1 MSNPE
6 VKKLKVRTELY
17 KNAHPRYKK
26 SDAQPFI
33 KRKKM
38 NTRKKLRGN
47 EICPYCGKRLSTY
60 TATTDHIVPLSRGGT
75 DDRENLILCC
85 KKCNLEKGSMLLSE
99 WFEYKFTDT
108 HTDTVTDTQEE
119 E

>member
-6 VKKLKVRTELY
+6 VKKLKARIQEY
-17 KNAHPRYKK
+17 KDVHPEFRK
-26 SDAQPFI
+26 SEALPFI

-47 EICPYCGKRLSTY
+47 ELCPYCGKRLSTY
-60 TATTDHIVPLSRGGT
+60 TASTDHIVPLSRGGT
-75 DDRENLILCC
+75 NDRSNLVLCC
-85 KKCNLEKGSMLLSE
+85 KKCNREKGSKLLSE
-99 WFEYKFTDT
+99 WFEYTDT
-108 HTDTVTDTQEE
+108 LTDTVADTQEE